1 MRKKLGISMLIGLII
16 LGSVPVNGIHV
27 SAKTKEEYEQEL
39 KDLEKEQLQLKEQNK
54 DIQSSKSETEGKIE
68 ENLDKQ
74 ASVQSQIDSLD
85 EKLAET
91 KASIQSKQGEIDT
104 TNNEINDLKAK
115 INALKKEIEQLK
127 EEIEILLDRIEDREA
142 LLAERLRAIQKS
154 GGPMVYLQVL
164 LGSTSFSD
172 FITRTAAVNIM
183 MDQDKTIIDSLV
195 RDKKEVETK
204 KQTVEGNKKKVE
216 ENKDQVEK
224 KKIALEGQKQELLA
238 LQGQLD
244 NQMAERQTLLAKL
257 EKEHQHLE
265 EYMFTLE
272 DEQAMLRA
280 QQQAVAKAKEVAKQ
294 KLDQL
299 SNSSGNNGNAGGT
312 SSTGFIWPAAG
323 YRASNYGWR
332 VDPINNSKSFHLGVD
347 ISGPVGTPIYA
358 ATNGVAVRGN
368 LSSTYGNH
376 ILIVTTIN
384 GVDYT
389 TLYAH
394 MSGFAVA
401 DGTVVKQGQLIG
413 YMGATGRVTGPHL
426 HFEVHKGGWNGFYPP
441 NSNVV
446 NPLDYLP

>member
-1 MRKKLGISMLIGLII
+1 LRKKLGISLLIGLTV
-16 LGSVPVNGIHV
+16 LSSTSFDWNYV
-27 SAKTKEEYEQEL
+27 SAKTKQEYEQEL

-54 DIQSSKSETEGKIE
+54 GIQDSKSETEQKIE
-68 ENLDKQ
+68 DNLNQ
-74 ASVQSQIDSLD
+74 QSSVQSQIDSLD
-85 EKLAET
+85 EKLSET
-91 KASIQSKQGEIDT
+91 KASIQNKQGEIDT
-104 TNNEINDLKAK
+104 TNNEINELNAKITSLKNEIEELKA
-115 INALKKEIEQLK
+115 EIEV
-127 EEIEILLDRIEDREA
+127 LLDRIEDREA

-204 KQTVEGNKKKVE
+204 KQTVEGNKKEVE
-216 ENKDQVEK
+216 TKKDQVEQK
-224 KKIALEGQKQELLA
+224 KVALEDQKKELVA

-244 NQMAERQTLLAKL
+244 NQMAERQSLLAKL
-257 EKEHQHLE
+257 EQEHEHLE

-280 QQQAVAKAKEVAKQ
+280 QQQAVAKAKEVAQ
-294 KLDQL
+294 QNLDQL
-299 SNSSGNNGNAGGT
+299 SNNNGGNDGGT
-312 SSTGFIWPAAG
+312 SSTGFIWPASG
-323 YRASNYGWR
+323 SRASNYGWR
-332 VDPINNSKSFHLGVD
+332 VDPINYTKSFHLGVD
-347 ISGPVGTPIYA
+347 ISGPTGTPIYA

-394 MSGFAVA
+394 LSGFAVG

-446 NPLDYLP
+446 NPLNYLP